1 VRFFKHLTFMPKKK
15 IAQPIPEVLNDVT
28 SFVPVIGKNKDK
40 ILSKNET
47 DFNKKIKRIESLK
60 AELSQI
66 NVQIDG
72 ARQRII
78 TDLFPLIAQVKE
90 KQKKYLLLL
99 DAAYESGF
107 FKKKDRETLMEHILE
122 ICDSM
127 VQGQA
132 MPEEEASEDDEI
144 VKIKNKYDTLF
155 YSAEEKEMI
164 DNTAKEMLGKLF
176 GIDIDLDEL
185 RQDPEGYFERK
196 QKSIEEEANS
206 SQEQYAN
213 RKKTKKQL
221 EKEQKLDED
230 KKTLAK
236 DIRTIYT
243 ALAKELH
250 PDLEKD
256 EQERLRKT
264 EMMKR
269 VTVAYENNDLF
280 ELLRLQLEYQIQHE
294 RIESLVEEQLKRYN
308 QLLQTQINELES
320 AKREIIGWGSPIAPI
335 YQKFCGKS
343 PQMADRAFRQEK
355 AGIQQAIDELQDS
368 INRHTDYNEL
378 KEYLKQVRK
387 EQKQRDSE
395 FDFGSFSK
403 GW

>member
-1 VRFFKHLTFMPKKK
+1 MPKKK
-15 IAQPIPEVLNDVT
+15 IAQTVPEVPNDSI
-28 SFVPVIGKNKDK
+28 SFVPVIGKNKEK
-40 ILSKNET
+40 ILSKNEA

-66 NVQIDG
+66 NAQVDG

-78 TDLFPLIAQVKE
+78 SDVIPMIAQVEE
-90 KQKKYLLLL
+90 KQKKYVLLL

-107 FKKKDRETLMEHILE
+107 FKKKDGETLMEHILE
-122 ICDSM
+122 LCNSLLSK
-127 VQGQA
+127 QKASG
-132 MPEEEASEDDEI
+132 EEVSEDDEV

-164 DNTAKEMLGKLF
+164 DEVTKEMLSKLF
-176 GIDIDLDEL
+176 DIDLDEMKK
-185 RQDPEGYFERK
+185 DPEGYFEQK
-196 QKSIEEEANS
+196 QKSIDEEQHNFR
-206 SQEQYAN
+206 EQQQN

-221 EKEQKLDED
+221 EKEQKLDEE
-230 KKTLAK
+230 KKTLTK

-243 ALAKELH
+243 TLAKELH

-280 ELLRLQLEYQIQHE
+280 ELLKLQLEYQIQHE
-294 RIESLVEEQLKRYN
+294 RIESLVEEQLSRYN

-320 AKREIIGWGSPIAPI
+320 KKREIIGWGSPIAPI

-343 PQMADRAFRQEK
+343 PQMADRAFQQEIARIK
-355 AGIQQAIDELQDS
+355 QAINELQDS
-368 INRHTDYNEL
+368 INRHSDYHEL
-378 KEYLKQVRK
+378 KEHLKQVRK
-387 EQKQRDSE
+387 EYKQRDRA
-395 FDFGSFSK
+395 FDFGGFPN

>member
-1 VRFFKHLTFMPKKK
+1 MPKKK

-378 KEYLKQVRK
+378 KEYLKQLRK

>member
-1 VRFFKHLTFMPKKK
+1 MRFFKYLTFMPKKK
-15 IAQPIPEVLNDVT
+15 IAQIIPEVPNDVT
-28 SFVPVIGKNKDK
+28 SFVPVIGKNKEK
-40 ILSKNET
+40 ILSKNEE

-60 AELSQI
+60 AELNQI

-72 ARQRII
+72 ARQRIVS
-78 TDLFPLIAQVKE
+78 DLFPMIAQIKE
-90 KQKKYLLLL
+90 KQKKYILIL

-107 FKKKDRETLMEHILE
+107 FKKKDGETLMEHILE
-122 ICDSM
+122 LCNDLLSREE
-127 VQGQA
+127 
-132 MPEEEASEDDEI
+132 MPEDENAEDEEI

-155 YSAEEKEMI
+155 YSEGEKEMI
-164 DNTAKEMLGKLF
+164 DQTAKEMLSKLF
-176 GIDIDLDEL
+176 GIDIDLDEMKK
-185 RQDPEGYFERK
+185 DPEGYLERK
-196 QKSIEEEANS
+196 QKSIEEEQNTFR
-206 SQEQYAN
+206 EQQQN

-221 EKEQKLDED
+221 EKEQKIDED
-230 KKTLAK
+230 KKVLAK

-269 VTVAYENNDLF
+269 VTVAYEKNDLF

-294 RIESLVEEQLKRYN
+294 RIESLVEEQLSRYN
-308 QLLQTQINELES
+308 QLLQTQINELEN
-320 AKREIIGWGSPIAPI
+320 AKREIIGWGSPIAAI

-355 AGIQQAIDELQDS
+355 AIAQQALDELQDS
-368 INRHTDYNEL
+368 INRHTDYHEL
-378 KEYLKQVRK
+378 KEHLKQVRK
-387 EQKQRDSE
+387 ELKQKGRE
-395 FDFGSFSK
+395 LDFGGFFQ
-403 GW
+403 

>member
-1 VRFFKHLTFMPKKK
+1 MRFFKHLTFMPKKK
-15 IAQPIPEVLNDVT
+15 IAQTIPEVLNDST
-28 SFVPVIGKNKDK
+28 AFVPVIGKNKEK
-40 ILSKNET
+40 VLSKNEA

-78 TDLFPLIAQVKE
+78 SDLFPMIAQVKE
-90 KQKKYLLLL
+90 KQKKYILLL

-107 FKKKDRETLMEHILE
+107 FKKKDGETLMEHILE
-122 ICDSM
+122 LCDSLLSRQEM
-127 VQGQA
+127 SG
-132 MPEEEASEDDEI
+132 EEASEDDEI
-144 VKIKNKYDTLF
+144 MKIKEKYDTLF
-155 YSAEEKEMI
+155 YSAEEKEIM
-164 DNTAKEMLGKLF
+164 DETTKEMFSKLF
-176 GIDIDLDEL
+176 GIDIDLDEM
-185 RQDPEGYFERK
+185 QKDPEGYFEKK
-196 QKSIEEEANS
+196 QKSIDEEQNNFR
-206 SQEQYAN
+206 EQQQN

-221 EKEQKLDED
+221 EKEQKLDEE

-243 ALAKELH
+243 TLAKELH

-294 RIESLVEEQLKRYN
+294 RIESLVEEQLSRYN

-355 AGIQQAIDELQDS
+355 AGIQQAINELQNS
-368 INRHTDYNEL
+368 INKHSDYHEL
-378 KEYLKQVRK
+378 KEHLKQVRK
-387 EQKQRDSE
+387 EYKQRDRA
-395 FDFGSFSK
+395 FDFGSFSNN
-403 GW
+403 W